1 MELLLMRI
9 ELWVDYLCPLTYRV
23 HQNLIDTIHTYS
35 DPKSFEVLYRSY
47 EMIPNQQLQG
57 TPLVKYLALHHMM
70 TDEEV
75 MNYCKCIQVDIQ
87 DLTVVDVKNAH
98 QLSHLAKHKG
108 LAMQMNQALF
118 EAYFKHH
125 LDIGNP
131 DVLLE
136 LGSEVGL
143 NPLEIKDVFDHQ
155 TYRNAV
161 DLNRENARLKGI
173 HDVPHMR
180 IDGKHRLD
188 GYIQAFDIKQTISKA
203 KATNLYQKEH
213 CEGENCERKKT
224 R

>member
-1 MELLLMRI
+1 MKI

-23 HQNLIDTIHTYS
+23 HQNLIDTIDTHDDAKT
-35 DPKSFEVLYRSY
+35 FEVLYRSY
-47 EMIPNQQLQG
+47 EMIPNQKLNG

-75 MNYCKCIQVDIQ
+75 LSYCQCIQVDIT
-87 DLTVVDVKNAH
+87 DLVVVDVKHAH

-108 LAMQMNQALF
+108 LAMQMNQSLF
-118 EAYFKHH
+118 EAYFSYH
-125 LDIGNP
+125 LDISDP
-131 DVLLE
+131 EVLLE
-136 LGSEVGL
+136 LGIEVGL
-143 NPLEIKDVFDHQ
+143 NPLDIQDVLANN
-155 TYRNAV
+155 TYRDAV
-161 DLNRENARLKGI
+161 DLNRENALLKGI
-173 HDVPHMR
+173 HNVPHMR

-188 GYIQAFDIKQTISKA
+188 GYIQAFDIKQSISKA